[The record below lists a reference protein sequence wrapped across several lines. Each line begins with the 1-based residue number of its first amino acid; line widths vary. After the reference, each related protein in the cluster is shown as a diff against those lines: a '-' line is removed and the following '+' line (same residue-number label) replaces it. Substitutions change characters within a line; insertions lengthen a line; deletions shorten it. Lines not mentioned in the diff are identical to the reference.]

1 MRISFIV
8 IILGLLSALASAQ
21 ENRSVDPSW
30 LFVPESIESEEL
42 VIVEPVMGSNIPV
55 ELHFVEM
62 LDGVY
67 SPIGYRKPL
76 GDGPF
81 PTIVFAHMNG
91 GYGLR
96 WIREWTQYGSG
107 TLEAFLEAG

>member
-42 VIVEPVMGSNIPV
+42 VIVE
-55 ELHFVEM
+55 
-62 LDGVY
+62 
-67 SPIGYRKPL
+67 IGLQGWPANR
-76 GDGPF
+76 
-81 PTIVFAHMNG
+81 
-91 GYGLR
+91 
-96 WIREWTQYGSG
+96 
-107 TLEAFLEAG
+107 